1 MKLNRKQLRNII
13 EHALVETAE
22 KERMHRCFDGSLV
35 PFGSNECLEDL
46 NQRKEDAHQT
56 RNDCGTRTD
65 KRDYY
70 NGVLKVLRR
79 EIRDAEKANVLMQPE
94 EDKISFD

>member
-1 MKLNRKQLRNII
+1 MKVTKRQLRSIV
-13 EHALVETAE
+13 EHTLVEVME
-22 KERMHRCFDGSLV
+22 DQRMHRCFDGSLV

-46 NQRKEDAHQT
+46 HQRKEDAQEI
-56 RNDCGTRTD
+56 RNGCGTRTD

-79 EIRDAEKANVLMQPE
+79 ELRDAEKVNAQMNPVPE
-94 EDKISFD
+94 EVAL

>member
-1 MKLNRKQLRNII
+1 MKITKRHLRDII
-13 EHALVETAE
+13 QHALVESAGE
-22 KERMHRCFDGSLV
+22 ERMHRCFDGSLV

-46 NQRKEDAHQT
+46 HQRKEDAQEI
-56 RNDCGTRTD
+56 RNGCGVRTD

-79 EIRDAEKANVLMQPE
+79 ELRDAQKVNSVMHPE
-94 EDKISFD
+94 AEVIEAL

>member
-1 MKLNRKQLRNII
+1 MRVTKKRLRMII
-13 EHALVETAE
+13 EQALVETVE
-22 KERMHRCFDGSLV
+22 GERMHRCFDGSLV

-46 NQRKEDAHQT
+46 HQRKDDAQAT
-56 RNDCGTRTD
+56 RDSCSIRTD

-79 EIRDAEKANVLMQPE
+79 DIRDAEKENARLNPPE
-94 EDKISFD
+94 EIEQL

>member
-1 MKLNRKQLRNII
+1 MRIRRKTLKKIVQ
-13 EHALVETAE
+13 HALIESVEG
-22 KERMHRCFDGSLV
+22 ERMHRCFDGSLV

-46 NQRKEDAHQT
+46 HQRKDDAQAT
-56 RNDCGTRTD
+56 RDSCSIRTD

-79 EIRDAEKANVLMQPE
+79 DIRDAEKENSRLNPAPE
-94 EDKISFD
+94 IEQL